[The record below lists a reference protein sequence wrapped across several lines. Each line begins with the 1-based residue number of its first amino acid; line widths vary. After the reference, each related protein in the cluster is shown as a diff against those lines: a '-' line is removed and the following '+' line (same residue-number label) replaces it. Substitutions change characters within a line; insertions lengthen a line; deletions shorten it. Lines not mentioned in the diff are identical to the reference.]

1 MYLEIQNLSK
11 TISKKSHS
19 KEYYHWDGAW
29 ENLWPARKK
38 RFWKNHADA
47 GYLRVDSSN

>member
-11 TISKKSHS
+11 TISKNPILRNITI
-19 KEYYHWDGAW
+19 GW

>member
-11 TISKKSHS
+11 TISKNPILRNITIGM
-19 KEYYHWDGAW
+19 EAW

-38 RFWKNHADA
+38 TVLEKPC
-47 GYLRVDSSN
+47 